1 MILKEQKFTS
11 EWEDSE
17 LFKNTVTLF
26 HNAAQKMN
34 LDPNIAERLKW
45 PKRAL
50 VVSVPIRLDDKS
62 IKTFIGYRV
71 QHNMTLGPAKGGV
84 RYHPDVT
91 LSETTALA
99 MLMTFKCAVVGL
111 PLGGAKGGIKCDP
124 TTMSR
129 NELQKLTR
137 RYTSEILSLI
147 GPTKDVPA
155 PDIGTDEQ
163 TMAWMMDTYS
173 QEIGF
178 SVPDVVTGKPIEIGG
193 SLGRTE
199 ATGRGVVYTVI
210 EAAKYLDI
218 SLDEN
223 ISVIVQ
229 GFGKVGASAARKL
242 EKIGCRIVGLS
253 DVTGG
258 IYNPKGIDF
267 EKLSVHLASNGGTL
281 KGYKEAEVVTNSE
294 LLEQKCD
301 ILVPSAVSK
310 QITEKNADKI
320 KCRIIAEGANGPT
333 TVEADKIINE
343 RNIFVIPDIVANA
356 GGVTVSYFEWVQG
369 IQKLFWTEKEVN
381 NRLWNIMS
389 ETFRRVLQTVQEEK
403 TDMRT
408 AAYIAGIRRLSKAM
422 LWRGF
427 WP

>member
-1 MILKEQKFTS
+1 MNPKGQKFTS

-17 LFKNTVTLF
+17 LYKNTVELF
-26 HNAAQKMN
+26 HHAAQKMK
-34 LDPNIAERLKW
+34 LDPNIVDRLQW

-50 VVSVPIRLDDKS
+50 VVSVPIRLDDNS
-62 IKTFIGYRV
+62 IKTFVGYRV

-84 RYHPDVT
+84 RYHPDVS

-199 ATGRGVVYTVI
+199 ATGRGVVYTLI
-210 EAAKYLDI
+210 EAAKYLDM

-229 GFGKVGASAARKL
+229 GFGKVGASTARKL
-242 EKIGCRIVGLS
+242 AKIGCKIVGLS
-253 DVTGG
+253 DVAGG
-258 IYNPKGIDF
+258 IYNKNGIDF
-267 EKLSVHLASNGGTL
+267 DKLTTYLASNGGTL
-281 KGYKEAEVVTNSE
+281 KGYKEADAVSNTE

-301 ILVPSAVSK
+301 ILVPAAVSN

-333 TVEADKIINE
+333 TVGADKIINE
-343 RNIFVIPDIVANA
+343 KNIFVIPDILANA

-369 IQKLFWTEKEVN
+369 IQKLFWSEKEVN

-389 ETFRRVLQTVQEEK
+389 ETFRRVLNTVEEQK

>member
-84 RYHPDVT
+84 RYHQDVT

-267 EKLSVHLASNGGTL
+267 EKLSAHLASNGGTL

>member
-1 MILKEQKFTS
+1 MNLKEQKFTS

-17 LFKNTVTLF
+17 LFKNTVALF
-26 HNAAQKMN
+26 HNAALKMK
-34 LDPNIAERLKW
+34 LDPNIVERLKW

-50 VVSVPIRLDDKS
+50 VVSVPIRLDDNT
-62 IKTFIGYRV
+62 IKTFVGYRV
-71 QHNMTLGPAKGGV
+71 QHNMTLGPAKGGI
-84 RYHPDVT
+84 RYHPEVS

-129 NELQKLTR
+129 NELQRLTR
-137 RYTSEILSLI
+137 RYTSEIFSLI

-199 ATGRGVVYTVI
+199 ATGRGVVYAVI
-210 EAAKYLDI
+210 EAAKHLDI

-258 IYNPKGIDF
+258 IYNPKGINF
-267 EKLSVHLASNGGTL
+267 EKLATHLASNGGTL
-281 KGYKEAEVVTNSE
+281 KGYKEADVITNEE

-301 ILVPSAVSK
+301 ILVPSAVSN

-320 KCRIIAEGANGPT
+320 KCQIIAEGANGPT

-389 ETFRRVLQTVQEEK
+389 DTFRRVLNTVKEQK

-408 AAYIAGIRRLSKAM
+408 AAYITGIRRLSKAM